1 MLELTTINTTE
12 LTNKK
17 LGTQLNTIKK
27 AVDTGNN
34 QQWKIADAIATIVD
48 DELFVD
54 DFETEG
60 NLAKVL
66 GMSRPNLNK
75 MKKASH
81 YHKEV
86 EELNAFT
93 LTKVMELL
101 VIPQE
106 EIVDFLDGYMITP
119 SSTCREV
126 REAVSAWKD
135 DNVVADAEITDAED
149 TEITDAEDADTN
161 TEITNNQNEAETEE
175 AIDYINAIEK
185 IAIKCT
191 ESQSDGY
198 SQIMRICEAIE
209 ETNESGTKST
219 FDAVLEMV
227 DTLEKAELIAIKEY
241 IEKRL

>member
-149 TEITDAEDADTN
+149 AENVT
-161 TEITNNQNEAETEE
+161 
-175 AIDYINAIEK
+175 
-185 IAIKCT
+185 
-191 ESQSDGY
+191 
-198 SQIMRICEAIE
+198 
-209 ETNESGTKST
+209 
-219 FDAVLEMV
+219 
-227 DTLEKAELIAIKEY
+227 EKAEKSTVVDEATESSTSNTDDDALAQIKKLIDTLNRDELLALKEY

>member
-17 LGTQLNTIKK
+17 LGTQLNNIKK
-27 AVDTGNN
+27 AVYTGNN

-135 DNVVADAEITDAED
+135 DNIVADAEITDAED
-149 TEITDAEDADTN
+149 AEDADDSMY
-161 TEITNNQNEAETEE
+161 EVEQESKVVDEE
-175 AIDYINAIEK
+175 SKQCDTPSAYFKILELVEK
-185 IAIKCT
+185 L
-191 ESQSDGY
+191 
-198 SQIMRICEAIE
+198 E
-209 ETNESGTKST
+209 E
-219 FDAVLEMV
+219 
-227 DTLEKAELIAIKEY
+227 AELIALKEY

>member
-17 LGTQLNTIKK
+17 LGTQLNAIKK

-48 DELFVD
+48 DELFID

-81 YHKEV
+81 YHKEI

-135 DNVVADAEITDAED
+135 DNIVADAEITDAD
-149 TEITDAEDADTN
+149 DAE
-161 TEITNNQNEAETEE
+161 
-175 AIDYINAIEK
+175 Y
-185 IAIKCT
+185 
-191 ESQSDGY
+191 
-198 SQIMRICEAIE
+198 
-209 ETNESGTKST
+209 ETNENESEST
-219 FDAVLEMV
+219 VVDDSTDSSTSNTNDDALAPIKNMI
-227 DTLEKAELIAIKEY
+227 DTMARDELLALKEY

>member
-17 LGTQLNTIKK
+17 LGTQLNNIKK

-34 QQWKIADAIATIVD
+34 QHWKIADAIATIVD

-101 VIPQE
+101 VIPQD
-106 EIVDFLDGYMITP
+106 EIADFLDGYMITP

-135 DNVVADAEITDAED
+135 DNVVADADITDAED
-149 TEITDAEDADTN
+149 VTDEVEEESTVVD
-161 TEITNNQNEAETEE
+161 EA
-175 AIDYINAIEK
+175 
-185 IAIKCT
+185 T
-191 ESQSDGY
+191 ESST
-198 SQIMRICEAIE
+198 SN
-209 ETNESGTKST
+209 NEDDSLVSIKN
-219 FDAVLEMV
+219 LI
-227 DTLEKAELIAIKEY
+227 DTMSRDELLALKEY

>member
-101 VIPQE
+101 VIPQDK
-106 EIVDFLDGYMITP
+106 IIDFLDGYMITP

-126 REAVSAWKD
+126 RDAVSAWKD
-135 DNVVADAEITDAED
+135 DNVVADAKITDTDVAED
-149 TEITDAEDADTN
+149 EVESESTVVDES
-161 TEITNNQNEAETEE
+161 
-175 AIDYINAIEK
+175 
-185 IAIKCT
+185 T
-191 ESQSDGY
+191 ES
-198 SQIMRICEAIE
+198 
-209 ETNESGTKST
+209 ST
-219 FDAVLEMV
+219 SNTDYDALAPIKNLI
-227 DTLEKAELIAIKEY
+227 DTLNRDELMEVKEY

>member
-1 MLELTTINTTE
+1 MECH
-12 LTNKK
+12 
-17 LGTQLNTIKK
+17 
-27 AVDTGNN
+27 A
-34 QQWKIADAIATIVD
+34 
-48 DELFVD
+48 
-54 DFETEG
+54 
-60 NLAKVL
+60 
-66 GMSRPNLNK
+66 NLNK

-119 SSTCREV
+119 SSTGREV

-149 TEITDAEDADTN
+149 TEDATDE
-161 TEITNNQNEAETEE
+161 NESESTVVDES
-175 AIDYINAIEK
+175 
-185 IAIKCT
+185 T
-191 ESQSDGY
+191 ES
-198 SQIMRICEAIE
+198 
-209 ETNESGTKST
+209 ST
-219 FDAVLEMV
+219 SNTDDDALAPIKKLI
-227 DTLEKAELIAIKEY
+227 DTLNRDELLEVKEY

>member
-17 LGTQLNTIKK
+17 LGTQLNAIKK

-86 EELNAFT
+86 AELNAFT

-101 VIPQE
+101 VIPQG

-135 DNVVADAEITDAED
+135 DNIVADAEITDAED
-149 TEITDAEDADTN
+149 AEDETNADDSESTVVD
-161 TEITNNQNEAETEE
+161 ES
-175 AIDYINAIEK
+175 
-185 IAIKCT
+185 T
-191 ESQSDGY
+191 ES
-198 SQIMRICEAIE
+198 
-209 ETNESGTKST
+209 ST
-219 FDAVLEMV
+219 SNNDDDALTSIKNLI
-227 DTLEKAELIAIKEY
+227 DTMSRDELLALKEY

>member
-17 LGTQLNTIKK
+17 LGTQLNAIKK

-81 YHKEV
+81 YHREV

-101 VIPQE
+101 VIPQD

-135 DNVVADAEITDAED
+135 DNIVADAKITDAED
-149 TEITDAEDADTN
+149 EEDAED
-161 TEITNNQNEAETEE
+161 EVEQESK
-175 AIDYINAIEK
+175 AIDE
-185 IAIKCT
+185 
-191 ESQSDGY
+191 ESKQ
-198 SQIMRICEAIE
+198 C
-209 ETNESGTKST
+209 
-219 FDAVLEMV
+219 DAPSAYFTILELL
-227 DTLEKAELIAIKEY
+227 DKLEKAELIELKEY

>member
-17 LGTQLNTIKK
+17 LGTQLNNIKK
-27 AVDTGNN
+27 AIDTGNN

-48 DELFVD
+48 DELFID

-60 NLAKVL
+60 NLSKVL

-101 VIPQE
+101 VIPKE

-135 DNVVADAEITDAED
+135 DNIIVDAAGIHSIESEITDAED
-149 TEITDAEDADTN
+149 ETDETNADATVVDESNESSTSN
-161 TEITNNQNEAETEE
+161 T
-175 AIDYINAIEK
+175 IN
-185 IAIKCT
+185 
-191 ESQSDGY
+191 
-198 SQIMRICEAIE
+198 EAIE
-209 ETNESGTKST
+209 PIMK
-219 FDAVLEMV
+219 LI
-227 DTLEKAELIAIKEY
+227 DTMTRDELLALKEY

>member
-101 VIPQE
+101 VIPQD

-135 DNVVADAEITDAED
+135 DNIVADAEITDAQ
-149 TEITDAEDADTN
+149 DAEDSEEVEQESKVVDEESKQCDTPSAYF
-161 TEITNNQNEAETEE
+161 TILELVEKLEE
-175 AIDYINAIEK
+175 
-185 IAIKCT
+185 
-191 ESQSDGY
+191 
-198 SQIMRICEAIE
+198 
-209 ETNESGTKST
+209 
-219 FDAVLEMV
+219 
-227 DTLEKAELIAIKEY
+227 AELIALKEY

>member
-17 LGTQLNTIKK
+17 LGTQLNNIKK

-60 NLAKVL
+60 NLARVL

-86 EELNAFT
+86 AELSAFT

-106 EIVDFLDGYMITP
+106 EIVDFLDSYMITP

-135 DNVVADAEITDAED
+135 DNIVADAEITDAED
-149 TEITDAEDADTN
+149 ADDSTDEVEQESKVVD
-161 TEITNNQNEAETEE
+161 ES
-175 AIDYINAIEK
+175 
-185 IAIKCT
+185 T
-191 ESQSDGY
+191 ESSTSSTNDDALAP
-198 SQIMRICEAIE
+198 IKNLIDTMTRE
-209 ETNESGTKST
+209 EL
-219 FDAVLEMV
+219 LEV
-227 DTLEKAELIAIKEY
+227 KEY

>member
-1 MLELTTINTTE
+1 MLELATINTTE

-17 LGTQLNTIKK
+17 LGTQLNNIKK

-48 DELFVD
+48 DELFID

-135 DNVVADAEITDAED
+135 DNIIVDAAGIHSIESEITDAED
-149 TEITDAEDADTN
+149 ETDETNADTTVVDESNESSTSN
-161 TEITNNQNEAETEE
+161 T
-175 AIDYINAIEK
+175 IN
-185 IAIKCT
+185 
-191 ESQSDGY
+191 
-198 SQIMRICEAIE
+198 EAIE
-209 ETNESGTKST
+209 PIMK
-219 FDAVLEMV
+219 LI
-227 DTLEKAELIAIKEY
+227 DTMTRDELIALKDY

>member
-17 LGTQLNTIKK
+17 LGTQLNNIKK

-135 DNVVADAEITDAED
+135 DNVVADAKITDAED
-149 TEITDAEDADTN
+149 EVEQASTDAEDEVEQASNDVDEATNKSDTPS
-161 TEITNNQNEAETEE
+161 TYFTILELV
-175 AIDYINAIEK
+175 EK
-185 IAIKCT
+185 
-191 ESQSDGY
+191 
-198 SQIMRICEAIE
+198 
-209 ETNESGTKST
+209 
-219 FDAVLEMV
+219 
-227 DTLEKAELIAIKEY
+227 LEKAELIELKEY

>member
-17 LGTQLNTIKK
+17 LGTQLNNIKK

-34 QQWKIADAIATIVD
+34 QQWKIADAVATIVD

-54 DFETEG
+54 DFKTEG

-93 LTKVMELL
+93 LTKVMELF
-101 VIPQE
+101 VIPQD

-135 DNVVADAEITDAED
+135 DNIVADAEITDTED
-149 TEITDAEDADTN
+149 VED
-161 TEITNNQNEAETEE
+161 
-175 AIDYINAIEK
+175 
-185 IAIKCT
+185 
-191 ESQSDGY
+191 
-198 SQIMRICEAIE
+198 
-209 ETNESGTKST
+209 ETNENESESSVVDEST
-219 FDAVLEMV
+219 ESSTSNTDNDALAPIKNLI
-227 DTLEKAELIAIKEY
+227 DTMNHDELLALKEY

>member
-1 MLELTTINTTE
+1 MTRGTINTTE

-17 LGTQLNTIKK
+17 LGTQLNAIKK

-66 GMSRPNLNK
+66 GMSRPNLTK

-101 VIPQE
+101 VIPKE

-135 DNVVADAEITDAED
+135 DNIVADAEITDAED
-149 TEITDAEDADTN
+149 AEDATD
-161 TEITNNQNEAETEE
+161 E
-175 AIDYINAIEK
+175 
-185 IAIKCT
+185 
-191 ESQSDGY
+191 
-198 SQIMRICEAIE
+198 
-209 ETNESGTKST
+209 NESEST
-219 FDAVLEMV
+219 VVDESKESSTSNTDDDALAEIKKMIDLMNRDELLE
-227 DTLEKAELIAIKEY
+227 LKEY
-241 IEKRL
+241 IERWL

>member
-12 LTNKK
+12 LANKK
-17 LGTQLNTIKK
+17 LGTQLNAIKK

-101 VIPQE
+101 IIPKE

-135 DNVVADAEITDAED
+135 DNIVADAEITDAED
-149 TEITDAEDADTN
+149 VEDATD
-161 TEITNNQNEAETEE
+161 ENESESTVVDES
-175 AIDYINAIEK
+175 
-185 IAIKCT
+185 T
-191 ESQSDGY
+191 ES
-198 SQIMRICEAIE
+198 
-209 ETNESGTKST
+209 ST
-219 FDAVLEMV
+219 SNTDDDALAPIKNLI
-227 DTLEKAELIAIKEY
+227 DTMSRDELLALKEY

>member
-17 LGTQLNTIKK
+17 LGTQLNAIKK

-48 DELFVD
+48 DELFID

-75 MKKASH
+75 MKKVSH

-86 EELNAFT
+86 EELNSFT

-101 VIPQE
+101 VIPQD

-135 DNVVADAEITDAED
+135 DNIVADAEDETN
-149 TEITDAEDADTN
+149 ADDSESTVVD
-161 TEITNNQNEAETEE
+161 ES
-175 AIDYINAIEK
+175 
-185 IAIKCT
+185 T
-191 ESQSDGY
+191 ESLTSN
-198 SQIMRICEAIE
+198 
-209 ETNESGTKST
+209 NED
-219 FDAVLEMV
+219 DALATVKNLIDTMNRDELLE
-227 DTLEKAELIAIKEY
+227 LKEY

>member
-106 EIVDFLDGYMITP
+106 EIVDFLDGHMITP

-135 DNVVADAEITDAED
+135 DNIVADAEITDAED
-149 TEITDAEDADTN
+149 AED
-161 TEITNNQNEAETEE
+161 ENESESTVVDES
-175 AIDYINAIEK
+175 
-185 IAIKCT
+185 T
-191 ESQSDGY
+191 ES
-198 SQIMRICEAIE
+198 
-209 ETNESGTKST
+209 ST
-219 FDAVLEMV
+219 SNTDDDALAPIKNMI
-227 DTLEKAELIAIKEY
+227 DTLNRDELLEVKEY

>member
-17 LGTQLNTIKK
+17 LGTQLNAIKK

-81 YHKEV
+81 YHKAV

-101 VIPQE
+101 VIPQD

-135 DNVVADAEITDAED
+135 DNIVADAK
-149 TEITDAEDADTN
+149 ITDAEDAED
-161 TEITNNQNEAETEE
+161 AEDEVE
-175 AIDYINAIEK
+175 QESKAIDEESTQCDTPSAYFTILELVEK
-185 IAIKCT
+185 
-191 ESQSDGY
+191 
-198 SQIMRICEAIE
+198 
-209 ETNESGTKST
+209 
-219 FDAVLEMV
+219 
-227 DTLEKAELIAIKEY
+227 LEKAELIELKEY

>member
-12 LTNKK
+12 LANKK
-17 LGTQLNTIKK
+17 LGTQLNAIKK

-101 VIPQE
+101 VIPQD

-135 DNVVADAEITDAED
+135 DNIVADAEITDAED
-149 TEITDAEDADTN
+149 ATDE
-161 TEITNNQNEAETEE
+161 NESESAVVDES
-175 AIDYINAIEK
+175 
-185 IAIKCT
+185 T
-191 ESQSDGY
+191 ES
-198 SQIMRICEAIE
+198 
-209 ETNESGTKST
+209 ST
-219 FDAVLEMV
+219 SNTDDDSLAPIKNLI
-227 DTLEKAELIAIKEY
+227 DTLNRDELLEVKEY

>member
-17 LGTQLNTIKK
+17 LGTQLNNIKK

-48 DELFVD
+48 DELFID

-86 EELNAFT
+86 EELNSFT

-101 VIPQE
+101 VIPKE

-135 DNVVADAEITDAED
+135 DNVVADVEITDAED
-149 TEITDAEDADTN
+149 TTDETSADDT
-161 TEITNNQNEAETEE
+161 AV
-175 AIDYINAIEK
+175 D
-185 IAIKCT
+185 
-191 ESQSDGY
+191 ESD
-198 SQIMRICEAIE
+198 R
-209 ETNESGTKST
+209 KS
-219 FDAVLEMV
+219 VV
-227 DTLEKAELIAIKEY
+227 
-241 IEKRL
+241 

>member
-1 MLELTTINTTE
+1 MLELITINTTE

-101 VIPQE
+101 VIPQD

-135 DNVVADAEITDAED
+135 DNIVADAEITDAED
-149 TEITDAEDADTN
+149 AEDATD
-161 TEITNNQNEAETEE
+161 ENESESTVVDE
-175 AIDYINAIEK
+175 A
-185 IAIKCT
+185 T
-191 ESQSDGY
+191 ES
-198 SQIMRICEAIE
+198 
-209 ETNESGTKST
+209 ST
-219 FDAVLEMV
+219 SNTDDDSLAPVKKLIDTMNRDELLE
-227 DTLEKAELIAIKEY
+227 LKEY

>member
-1 MLELTTINTTE
+1 MLELTTINTTG
-12 LTNKK
+12 LVNKK
-17 LGTQLNTIKK
+17 LGTQLNNIKK

-34 QQWKIADAIATIVD
+34 QHWKIADAIATIVD

-60 NLAKVL
+60 NLAEVL

-101 VIPQE
+101 VIPQN

-135 DNVVADAEITDAED
+135 DNIVAEAEITDAED
-149 TEITDAEDADTN
+149 AED
-161 TEITNNQNEAETEE
+161 
-175 AIDYINAIEK
+175 
-185 IAIKCT
+185 
-191 ESQSDGY
+191 
-198 SQIMRICEAIE
+198 
-209 ETNESGTKST
+209 ETNENESEST
-219 FDAVLEMV
+219 VVDESTESSTSNIDYDALAEIKKMI
-227 DTLEKAELIAIKEY
+227 DLMNRAELLELKKY
-241 IEKRL
+241 IERWL

>member
-17 LGTQLNTIKK
+17 LGTQLNNIKK
-27 AVDTGNN
+27 AVVTGNN
-34 QQWKIADAIATIVD
+34 EQWKIADAIATIVD

-86 EELNAFT
+86 AELNAFT

-135 DNVVADAEITDAED
+135 DNIVADAEITDAED
-149 TEITDAEDADTN
+149 AEDS
-161 TEITNNQNEAETEE
+161 EE
-175 AIDYINAIEK
+175 AKDEVEQESKVVDEESKQCDTPSAYFTILELVEK
-185 IAIKCT
+185 L
-191 ESQSDGY
+191 
-198 SQIMRICEAIE
+198 E
-209 ETNESGTKST
+209 E
-219 FDAVLEMV
+219 
-227 DTLEKAELIAIKEY
+227 AELIALKEY

>member
-17 LGTQLNTIKK
+17 LGTQLNNIKK

-135 DNVVADAEITDAED
+135 DNVVADAEITDAE
-149 TEITDAEDADTN
+149 ESTDEADAD
-161 TEITNNQNEAETEE
+161 ETVVDES
-175 AIDYINAIEK
+175 
-185 IAIKCT
+185 T
-191 ESQSDGY
+191 ES
-198 SQIMRICEAIE
+198 
-209 ETNESGTKST
+209 ST
-219 FDAVLEMV
+219 PNTDDDALAPIKNLI
-227 DTLEKAELIAIKEY
+227 DTLNRDELLALKEY

>member
-1 MLELTTINTTE
+1 MLELTAINTTE

-135 DNVVADAEITDAED
+135 DNIVADAKITDAED
-149 TEITDAEDADTN
+149 EEGAED
-161 TEITNNQNEAETEE
+161 EVEQESK
-175 AIDYINAIEK
+175 AIDE
-185 IAIKCT
+185 
-191 ESQSDGY
+191 ESTQCDTPSAYFTILELVDKL
-198 SQIMRICEAIE
+198 E
-209 ETNESGTKST
+209 ES
-219 FDAVLEMV
+219 
-227 DTLEKAELIAIKEY
+227 ELLALKEY

>member
-17 LGTQLNTIKK
+17 LGTQLNNIKK

-48 DELFVD
+48 DELFVE

-86 EELNAFT
+86 AELNAFT

-101 VIPQE
+101 VIPQD

-135 DNVVADAEITDAED
+135 DNIVVDAEITDAED
-149 TEITDAEDADTN
+149 ATDEDEQESKVVNELTESSTSNTDEDALAPIKNLIDTM
-161 TEITNNQNEAETEE
+161 TRDEL
-175 AIDYINAIEK
+175 
-185 IAIKCT
+185 
-191 ESQSDGY
+191 
-198 SQIMRICEAIE
+198 
-209 ETNESGTKST
+209 
-219 FDAVLEMV
+219 LEV
-227 DTLEKAELIAIKEY
+227 KEY

>member
-17 LGTQLNTIKK
+17 LGTQLNAIKK

-48 DELFVD
+48 DELFID

-86 EELNAFT
+86 AELNAFT

-101 VIPQE
+101 VIPQD

-135 DNVVADAEITDAED
+135 DNIVADAEITDAED
-149 TEITDAEDADTN
+149 AEDATD
-161 TEITNNQNEAETEE
+161 EVDES
-175 AIDYINAIEK
+175 
-185 IAIKCT
+185 T
-191 ESQSDGY
+191 ESST
-198 SQIMRICEAIE
+198 SN
-209 ETNESGTKST
+209 TNE
-219 FDAVLEMV
+219 DALAQIKNLIDTMTRDELLEV
-227 DTLEKAELIAIKEY
+227 KEY

>member
-17 LGTQLNTIKK
+17 LGTQLNTIRK

-86 EELNAFT
+86 AELNAFT

-135 DNVVADAEITDAED
+135 DNVVADAKITDAED
-149 TEITDAEDADTN
+149 SEDAED
-161 TEITNNQNEAETEE
+161 EVEQESK
-175 AIDYINAIEK
+175 AIDEEST
-185 IAIKCT
+185 KCDT
-191 ESQSDGY
+191 PSAYFTILELVDKLEES
-198 SQIMRICEAIE
+198 
-209 ETNESGTKST
+209 
-219 FDAVLEMV
+219 
-227 DTLEKAELIAIKEY
+227 ELIALKEY

>member
-101 VIPQE
+101 VIPQD

-149 TEITDAEDADTN
+149 SEDAKD
-161 TEITNNQNEAETEE
+161 EVEQESK
-175 AIDYINAIEK
+175 AIDE
-185 IAIKCT
+185 
-191 ESQSDGY
+191 ESTQCDTPSAYFTILELVDKL
-198 SQIMRICEAIE
+198 E
-209 ETNESGTKST
+209 ES
-219 FDAVLEMV
+219 
-227 DTLEKAELIAIKEY
+227 ELIALKEY

>member
-17 LGTQLNTIKK
+17 LGTQLNNIKK

-48 DELFVD
+48 DELFID

-86 EELNAFT
+86 EELNSFT

-101 VIPQE
+101 VIPQD

-135 DNVVADAEITDAED
+135 DNIVVDASGIHSIESEITDAED
-149 TEITDAEDADTN
+149 ESTVVDESIESSTSNTDDDSLAPIKNLIDTM
-161 TEITNNQNEAETEE
+161 TRDE
-175 AIDYINAIEK
+175 
-185 IAIKCT
+185 
-191 ESQSDGY
+191 
-198 SQIMRICEAIE
+198 
-209 ETNESGTKST
+209 
-219 FDAVLEMV
+219 LL
-227 DTLEKAELIAIKEY
+227 TLKEY

>member
-17 LGTQLNTIKK
+17 LGTQLNNIKK

-86 EELNAFT
+86 AELNAFT

-101 VIPQE
+101 VIPKE

-149 TEITDAEDADTN
+149 AEITDSEDAEEVEDSTDSSTSNTDDDALAPIKNMIDTMN
-161 TEITNNQNEAETEE
+161 R
-175 AIDYINAIEK
+175 D
-185 IAIKCT
+185 
-191 ESQSDGY
+191 
-198 SQIMRICEAIE
+198 
-209 ETNESGTKST
+209 
-219 FDAVLEMV
+219 
-227 DTLEKAELIAIKEY
+227 ELLALKEY

>member
-17 LGTQLNTIKK
+17 LGTQLNAIKK

-60 NLAKVL
+60 KLAKVL

-81 YHKEV
+81 YHKEL

-106 EIVDFLDGYMITP
+106 EIVDFLDGYMVTP

-135 DNVVADAEITDAED
+135 DNIVADAK
-149 TEITDAEDADTN
+149 ITDAEDAEDAT
-161 TEITNNQNEAETEE
+161 
-175 AIDYINAIEK
+175 DV
-185 IAIKCT
+185 
-191 ESQSDGY
+191 
-198 SQIMRICEAIE
+198 
-209 ETNESGTKST
+209 NESEST
-219 FDAVLEMV
+219 VVDDITDSSTSNTNDDALAPIKNLI
-227 DTLEKAELIAIKEY
+227 DTLNRDELLELKEY

>member
-17 LGTQLNTIKK
+17 LGTQLNNIKK

-48 DELFVD
+48 DNLFID

-81 YHKEV
+81 YHNEV
-86 EELNAFT
+86 EELNNFT

-101 VIPQE
+101 IIPKE
-106 EIVDFLDGYMITP
+106 KIVEFLDDYMITP

-135 DNVVADAEITDAED
+135 DNIVADAEITDAED
-149 TEITDAEDADTN
+149 AEITDAEDAEESTVVD
-161 TEITNNQNEAETEE
+161 EA
-175 AIDYINAIEK
+175 
-185 IAIKCT
+185 T
-191 ESQSDGY
+191 ES
-198 SQIMRICEAIE
+198 
-209 ETNESGTKST
+209 ST
-219 FDAVLEMV
+219 SNMNDDALASIKNLI
-227 DTLEKAELIAIKEY
+227 DTMNHDELLALKEY

>member
-17 LGTQLNTIKK
+17 LGTQLTAIKK

-101 VIPQE
+101 VIPQD

-135 DNVVADAEITDAED
+135 DNIVADAEITDAED
-149 TEITDAEDADTN
+149 AEDAEDAKDEVEQESKMVN
-161 TEITNNQNEAETEE
+161 EE
-175 AIDYINAIEK
+175 AKQCDTPSAYFTILELVEK
-185 IAIKCT
+185 L
-191 ESQSDGY
+191 
-198 SQIMRICEAIE
+198 E
-209 ETNESGTKST
+209 E
-219 FDAVLEMV
+219 
-227 DTLEKAELIAIKEY
+227 AELIALKEY

>member
-17 LGTQLNTIKK
+17 LGTQLNAIKK

-101 VIPQE
+101 VIPKE

-149 TEITDAEDADTN
+149 AETTDADESTVVD
-161 TEITNNQNEAETEE
+161 EA
-175 AIDYINAIEK
+175 
-185 IAIKCT
+185 T
-191 ESQSDGY
+191 ES
-198 SQIMRICEAIE
+198 
-209 ETNESGTKST
+209 ST
-219 FDAVLEMV
+219 SNNYDDALTSIKNLI
-227 DTLEKAELIAIKEY
+227 DTMSRDELLALKEY